1 MISFFT
7 RSLCSTVLA
16 IAMLAS
22 CSRPVA
28 YFQRGPVQPAS
39 RVGGQTVAL
48 SNPVQQIA
56 DPSQTTVEARTTVDP
71 SDVYARQT
79 SELPASKSLTN
90 RISRIGKMLAPSTKT
105 ERLTEAT
112 APRHLTGMERLVL
125 RKVNK
130 QISRQL
136 APNQPH
142 KAMIKKGKLLISILV
157 LIAGVLLLTLS
168 TGPLIF
174 IGLVVTLF
182 GALGTIISLIG
193 IDSY

>member
-1 MISFFT
+1 MTRFFT
-7 RSLCSTVLA
+7 RSLGSTVLA
-16 IAMLAS
+16 VALLAS

-39 RVGGQTVAL
+39 RLDGQTVTMTK
-48 SNPVQQIA
+48 PVQPLGESSQAIA
-56 DPSQTTVEARTTVDP
+56 PSRTEVDP
-71 SDVYARQT
+71 ANAYVWQT
-79 SELPASKSLTN
+79 DQLPVSKSLDN
-90 RISRIGKMLAPSTKT
+90 RVSQAGTRLLSTAET
-105 ERLTEAT
+105 RRLTET
-112 APRHLTGMERLVL
+112 TTPRKLTGMERLVL

-136 APNQPH
+136 APNQPQ
-142 KAMIKKGKLLISILV
+142 KPMIMKGKLILSIAV
-157 LIAGVLLLTLS
+157 LIAGILLMTLS

-182 GALGTIISLIG
+182 GALGTIVSLIG

>member
-1 MISFFT
+1 MTTFFT
-7 RSLCSTVLA
+7 KSLCSTVLA

-39 RVGGQTVAL
+39 RVSEQSVAVI
-48 SNPVQQIA
+48 SPVQQIA
-56 DPSQTTVEARTTVDP
+56 DPSQATVQAGTTIDP
-71 SDVYARQT
+71 SDVYAKQT

-90 RISRIGKMLAPSTKT
+90 HVSRIERMLVPTTGTQRLTKT
-105 ERLTEAT
+105 AT
-112 APRHLTGMERLVL
+112 PQHLTGIERLML

-136 APNQPH
+136 APNQPQ
-142 KAMIKKGKLLISILV
+142 KAMIKKGKLIGSVVL
-157 LIAGVLLLTLS
+157 LIAGLLMLIFGTGTLA
-168 TGPLIF
+168 F
-174 IGLVVTLF
+174 IGLIVSLV
-182 GALGTIISLIG
+182 GAVGTIVSLIG